1 MGLIFR
7 LAFEDFFLRQ
17 WKLQDFRHKAVNFK
31 TGFQNHGFCNFYN
44 MIRNSKRLEA
54 RTCANLKGSGYRIK
68 MSSVLCQAQKEGMR
82 LICYM
87 HILHPSPEYTQLNN
101 NVHIIT
107 L

>member
-7 LAFEDFFLRQ
+7 LAFEDIF
-17 WKLQDFRHKAVNFK
+17 KAVETLQDFRHKTVNFK
-31 TGFQNHGFCNFYN
+31 TGFQKHDFCNFYN
-44 MIRNSKRLEA
+44 MVRNSKRLEA

-87 HILHPSPEYTQLNN
+87 HMLHPSLECTQSNN
-101 NVHIIT
+101 NIHIII